1 MSKQGSRF
9 LSVIRVVWL
18 IARLPAIGSSSSA
31 RERRTTMSKRRSR
44 LLSMIGAFGVIALLC
59 GALPGAL
66 LASDDADETADK
78 LVGTWRVTLHFP
90 GAPNESYS
98 LMVFNSGGTMTEKIS
113 FAGVS
118 GSSGVWKKIAGPGRF
133 AATFEGFDDG
143 DSDGSYDSRFQVR
156 LTIQLLDD
164 NRLTMTSTPRFLSID
179 GTTLLAGPFPVPGEG
194 TRMRVIRE

>member
-1 MSKQGSRF
+1 
-9 LSVIRVVWL
+9 
-18 IARLPAIGSSSSA
+18 
-31 RERRTTMSKRRSR
+31 MSKRRSR

-66 LASDDADETADK
+66 LASDDADETAHK
-78 LVGTWRVTLHFP
+78 LVGTWRVTLSP
-90 GAPNESYS
+90 GAPNEFYS
-98 LMVFNSGGTMTEKIS
+98 LMVFNREGTMTEKIS

-133 AATFEGFDDG
+133 AATFEGFEDG

-164 NRLTMTSTPRFLSID
+164 NRLTMTSTPQFLSID
-179 GTTLLAGPFPVPGEG
+179 GTTLLAGPFPPIPGEG